1 MCSEQ
6 CMFAF
11 LNSVAMAVCHES
23 NHLIAR
29 YFPEAKTS
37 FHLPQPGLKALPD
50 GWRPVRSLP
59 RVLVGVAH

>member
-1 MCSEQ
+1 MRLNS
-6 CMFAF
+6 MALAF
-11 LNSVAMAVCHES
+11 LYES
-23 NHLIAR
+23 NHQIAR
-29 YFPEAKTS
+29 YFPEAKAS